1 MANLKVSGV
10 IRMKRSYLIQR
21 LKKPIGTDAPRANL
35 FSFGATNGGFSKEA
49 LELCHGCFDF
59 DYMGAAEFEWGA
71 VPEALATIHDSSLAR
86 GKIEEMYYLCIA
98 EMETEVRAFIETV
111 SKGELEERKLKEPL
125 GTKRD
130 SVLGWLELDNC
141 FFFFR
146 DEEMWKNTCK
156 LFGKDVD

>member
-1 MANLKVSGV
+1 V
-10 IRMKRSYLIQR
+10 IEMKRSYLIQR
-21 LKKPIGTDAPRANL
+21 LRKPMGINAFKANL
-35 FSFGATNGGFSKEA
+35 VSFGATNGRLSKEA

-86 GKIEEMYYLCIA
+86 GKIGGMYYLCMA
-98 EMETEVRAFIETV
+98 EMETEVRAFVETV
-111 SKGELEERKLKEPL
+111 SKGELDERKLKEIL

-130 SVLGWLELDNC
+130 YVLGWLELDNC